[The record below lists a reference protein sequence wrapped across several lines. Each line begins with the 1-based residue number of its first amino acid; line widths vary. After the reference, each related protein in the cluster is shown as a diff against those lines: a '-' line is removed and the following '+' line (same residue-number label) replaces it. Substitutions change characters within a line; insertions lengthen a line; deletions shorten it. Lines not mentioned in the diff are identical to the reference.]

1 MTNSKI
7 PPDQNDLEVFREN
20 YSPTIKLSDLKRN
33 YDYDMDKFVKYSST
47 TKISPDPVALAAFL
61 THAYHALEKGLAMEI
76 PREGFGVAKILP
88 TIAAILELE
97 RLGHSDFATQGA
109 RGMLSSY
116 VDFHHTHELEIP
128 AEIRNELLSFVNKM
142 HERKYPGGAYTLTFK
157 ELKEA
162 TNFNY
167 ERFIQ
172 ARSSVRHF
180 TGEPVSPH
188 VVRTAVSQSIKA
200 PRTCNRETRRVYAA
214 YEPEM
219 RDLLLSY
226 QSGNRGFGSKL
237 GAVLL
242 VTVDLRQFDI
252 VGERNQG
259 WVDGGLFAMSL
270 VYALHA
276 AGLGTCMLNWSE
288 DCDKDQHLRGAFNIP
303 DNEII
308 ITLIGVGHIPEQVN
322 VTASPAPDVDKVLLN
337 VTCKE
342 I

>member
-1 MTNSKI
+1 MTNSKYF
-7 PPDQNDLEVFREN
+7 PNPNDLEMFREN

-33 YDYDMDKFVKYSST
+33 YDYDRDKFAKYSST

-76 PREGFGVAKILP
+76 PREGFGVNKILP
-88 TIAAILELE
+88 TITAILELE
-97 RLGHSDFATQGA
+97 RLGHSNFATQGA

-116 VDFHHTHELEIP
+116 VDFHHLHKLEIP
-128 AEIRNELLSFVNKM
+128 TEIRDELLNFVKKM
-142 HERKYPGGAYTLTFK
+142 YGKKYPGGAYTLTLK

-180 TGEPVSPH
+180 TGEPVSPD
-188 VVRTAVSQSIKA
+188 VVRIAVSQSIKA

-219 RDLLLSY
+219 RDRLLSY

-288 DCDKDQHLRGAFNIP
+288 DCDKDQQLRGAFNIP
-303 DNEII
+303 DNEIV

-322 VTASPAPDVDKVLLN
+322 VTASPAPDVDKVLQN
-337 VTCKE
+337 VTCKA

>member
-1 MTNSKI
+1 MTNSKYL
-7 PPDQNDLEVFREN
+7 PDPNDLEMFREN

-33 YDYDMDKFVKYSST
+33 YDYDRDKFVKYSST

-76 PREGFGVAKILP
+76 PREGFGVNKILP
-88 TIAAILELE
+88 TITAILELE
-97 RLGHSDFATQGA
+97 RLGHSNFATQGA

-116 VDFHHTHELEIP
+116 VDFHHLHKLEIP
-128 AEIRNELLSFVNKM
+128 TEIRDELLNFVKKM
-142 HERKYPGGAYTLTFK
+142 YGKKYPGGAYTLTLK

-180 TGEPVSPH
+180 TGEPVSPD
-188 VVRTAVSQSIKA
+188 VVRIAVSQSIKA

-214 YEPEM
+214 YEPEI

-242 VTVDLRQFDI
+242 VPLDLRQFDI

-276 AGLGTCMLNWSE
+276 AGLGTCAKFQRI
-288 DCDKDQHLRGAFNIP
+288 DKDQH
-303 DNEII
+303 
-308 ITLIGVGHIPEQVN
+308 ITWGV
-322 VTASPAPDVDKVLLN
+322 
-337 VTCKE
+337 
-342 I
+342 